1 MEAKRKEVIDLYL
14 NVLTLIDE
22 DKINEALEEWNKV
35 PTDPVNY
42 KNHYILCLLINTYVE
57 YPFVSYE
64 VFKKIA
70 HILVSKEYPFQIDI
84 FDHEIEY
91 DEYNVITDDI
101 RSGYSVL
108 NLFESHWKNGY
119 FYSLQNKRW
128 DFVNRK
134 QMIRRLR
141 VIIWFVSEP
150 AFVDNLKKE
159 PMGFFSDLIYW
170 VFDSIPDRFVE
181 EELNEDFLEKIKDVM
196 SIIFLKA
203 REFKPFLTERSFF
216 NELENKID
224 NSFFSGRREE
234 LMMMMKLLAKNL
246 FLKGNA
252 SKAFSR
258 KRDLAFLMQSEFPEL
273 TLKVDSAK
281 DVKEEEKTA
290 REYDKFMDRLQL
302 GEIKKETYKE
312 REKAREEK
320 KREERKREIEMAY
333 NEYLEK
339 GNKIKQEML
348 ASLPAPTSSSSS
360 FSLSS
365 FSSYPRV
372 GEKRPREEGVI
383 DKMFYY
389 FC

>member
-1 MEAKRKEVIDLYL
+1 MEAKRKEVIDLYV
-14 NVLTLIDE
+14 NVLNLIDE

-42 KNHYILCLLINTYVE
+42 KNHYILCFLINTYVE
-57 YPFVSYE
+57 YPSISYE
-64 VFKKIA
+64 VFKKTA
-70 HILVSKEYPFQIDI
+70 HILVSKEYPFQIYI

-91 DEYNVITDDI
+91 DEYDVITNVITD
-101 RSGYSVL
+101 GYSVL

-119 FYSLQNKRW
+119 FYSLQNKDW

-170 VFDSIPDRFVE
+170 VFDSIPGQFVDE
-181 EELNEDFLEKIKDVM
+181 EELNEDFLEKIKDLM
-196 SIIFLKA
+196 SIIFLNA
-203 REFKPFLTERSFF
+203 RTLNPSLTERSFF
-216 NELENKID
+216 YELENKID
-224 NSFFSGRREE
+224 NSSFSGRREE

-258 KRDLAFLMQSEFPEL
+258 KKDLAFLMQSEFPEL
-273 TLKVDSAK
+273 PLKVDSAK
-281 DVKEEEKTA
+281 DVKEEEKAA

-320 KREERKREIEMAY
+320 KREERKREIEMRY

-360 FSLSS
+360 FSSS
-365 FSSYPRV
+365 SSYPRV

-383 DKMFYY
+383 DKMFFY

>member
-1 MEAKRKEVIDLYL
+1 MEAKRKEVIDLYV
-14 NVLTLIDE
+14 NVLNLIDE

-42 KNHYILCLLINTYVE
+42 KNHYILCFLINTYVE
-57 YPFVSYE
+57 YPSISYE
-64 VFKKIA
+64 VFKKTA
-70 HILVSKEYPFQIDI
+70 HILVSKEYPFQIYI

-91 DEYNVITDDI
+91 DEYDVITNVITD
-101 RSGYSVL
+101 GYSVL

-119 FYSLQNKRW
+119 FYSLQNKDW

-170 VFDSIPDRFVE
+170 VFYSIPGQFVDE
-181 EELNEDFLEKIKDVM
+181 EELNEDFLEKIKDFM
-196 SIIFLKA
+196 AIIFLNA
-203 REFKPFLTERSFF
+203 RTLNPSLTGRSFF
-216 NELENKID
+216 YELENKID
-224 NSFFSGRREE
+224 NSSFSGRREE

-258 KRDLAFLMQSEFPEL
+258 KKDLAFLMQSEFPEL
-273 TLKVDSAK
+273 PLKVDSAK
-281 DVKEEEKTA
+281 DVKEEEKAA

-320 KREERKREIEMAY
+320 KREERKREIEMRY

-360 FSLSS
+360 FSSS
-365 FSSYPRV
+365 SSYPRV

-383 DKMFYY
+383 DKMFFY